1 MVLARGGD
9 RRHDNRMNHLTANP
23 RTQSPY
29 QEHLGRVLGLSLGR
43 KLRLAWRLRRD
54 ERVPRYARL
63 PLIVVIAYIL
73 SPVHILPR
81 QLGLFRRLDNWL
93 IALLGLWLFVRLVPS
108 DLLEEHL
115 GRVEKRP
122 RVIDTTARLKR

>member
-1 MVLARGGD
+1 
-9 RRHDNRMNHLTANP
+9 MNDATANP
-23 RTQSPY
+23 APRSPH
-29 QEHLGRVLGLSLGR
+29 QENLSRVLGLSLSR

-63 PLIVVIAYIL
+63 PLILVIAYVV

-81 QLGLFRRLDNWL
+81 QLHTLRRLDNWL
-93 IALLGLWLFVRLVPS
+93 IALVGLWLFVRLIPH

-122 RVIDTTARLKR
+122 RVIDTTARLNP

>member
-1 MVLARGGD
+1 M
-9 RRHDNRMNHLTANP
+9 
-23 RTQSPY
+23 
-29 QEHLGRVLGLSLGR
+29 LGLSLGR

-63 PLIVVIAYIL
+63 PLIFVIAYVL
-73 SPVHILPR
+73 SPVHLLPR
-81 QLGLFRRLDNWL
+81 QLRVLRRLDNWL
-93 IALLGLWLFVRLVPS
+93 IALVGLWLFVRLIPR

-122 RVIDTTARLKR
+122 HVIDTTARLKS